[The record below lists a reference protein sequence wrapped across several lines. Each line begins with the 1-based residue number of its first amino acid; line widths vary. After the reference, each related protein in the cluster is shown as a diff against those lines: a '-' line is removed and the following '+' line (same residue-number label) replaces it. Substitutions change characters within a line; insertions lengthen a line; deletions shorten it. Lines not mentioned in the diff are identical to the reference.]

1 MICNINQLYMCE
13 VPLLKHSVAYLNLV
27 DDQLEN
33 TLLTRPFLENGVGL
47 VQGYVLLVCP
57 AGRPR
62 SLYLPSGLE
71 AESAGVRGQSLAGCL
86 A

>member
-33 TLLTRPFLENGVGL
+33 TLLTRPFLENGVSL
-47 VQGYVLLVCP
+47 VQGLCAL
-57 AGRPR
+57 
-62 SLYLPSGLE
+62 SLPS
-71 AESAGVRGQSLAGCL
+71 
-86 A
+86 

>member
-47 VQGYVLLVCP
+47 VQRLCAL
-57 AGRPR
+57 
-62 SLYLPSGLE
+62 SLPSWK
-71 AESAGVRGQSLAGCL
+71 S
-86 A
+86 